1 MAEFLSVQR
10 FFERTELALVS
21 ANLKPGMS
29 VIDVGANI
37 GLKAPAGE
45 QPSGQCVRARWTVRV
60 ALAAHA
66 STSVKLKSDAGFGDA
81 YRYLSP
87 EGLRV
92 KTTGVTRAGY
102 DITET
107 KSIARDCSGMLSLH
121 GK

>member
-37 GLKAPAGE
+37 GLYSILSEKRMVGAGTIWAFE
-45 QPSGQCVRARWTVRV
+45 ASLESTGWRTTFRSNACGRVGPFRV

-87 EGLRV
+87 EGPRV
-92 KTTGVTRAGY
+92 TTTGYG
-102 DITET
+102 E
-107 KSIARDCSGMLSLH
+107 
-121 GK
+121 